1 MAEQIGRL
9 DGRIAIVTGSGQG
22 IGKAIA
28 LTLAQ
33 RGATVVINDLKQE
46 TADAAFA
53 DLRAQGGDGLA
64 IAADVTDAAQVNAMV
79 KQVLDTYGKVDILV
93 NNAGTTRDDLIMRM
107 SEDEFDFIIRTN
119 LKSAWLCSKAVI
131 RPMMR
136 KRYGRIVNMSSASG
150 LIGQAGQTNYSAS
163 KAGMIGLTKALARE
177 VASRGVTVNA
187 VAPGLI
193 KTALT
198 EKMPQEAMDWLL
210 NLVPVGRAG
219 EVADVAYAVAFL
231 VADEASYITGQVI
244 SVDGGLVMR

>member
-9 DGRIAIVTGSGQG
+9 DGRIAIITGSGQG

-33 RGATVVINDLKQE
+33 RGATVIINDLKQDIAE
-46 TADAAFA
+46 SALADV
-53 DLRAQGGDGLA
+53 RAQGGDGLA

-79 KQVLDTYGKVDILV
+79 KQVLDAYGKVDILV

-107 SEDEFDFIIRTN
+107 SEEEFDFIIRTN

-150 LIGQAGQTNYSAS
+150 RIGQAGQTNYSAS

-198 EKMPQEAMDWLL
+198 EQMPQEAVDWLL

-219 EVADVAYAVAFL
+219 EVADVAYVVGFL

-244 SVDGGLVMR
+244 SVDGGLVMN

>member
-1 MAEQIGRL
+1 MTEQIGRL
-9 DGRIAIVTGSGQG
+9 DGRIAIITGSGQG

-33 RGATVVINDLKQE
+33 RGATVIVNDLKQE
-46 TADAAFA
+46 LAESALADV
-53 DLRAQGGDGLA
+53 RAQGGDGLA

-79 KQVLDTYGKVDILV
+79 KQVLDAYGKVDILV

-107 SEDEFDFIIRTN
+107 SEEEFDFIIRTN

-150 LIGQAGQTNYSAS
+150 RIGQAGQTNYSAS

-219 EVADVAYAVAFL
+219 EVADVAYVVGFL
-231 VADEASYITGQVI
+231 VAEEAGYITGQVI
-244 SVDGGLVMR
+244 SVDGGLVMN

>member
-9 DGRIAIVTGSGQG
+9 DGRIAIITGSGQG

-33 RGATVVINDLKQE
+33 RGATVIINDLKQE
-46 TADAAFA
+46 LAETALAEV
-53 DLRAQGGDGLA
+53 RAQGGEGLA
-64 IAADVTDAAQVNAMV
+64 IAADVTDAAQVDAMV
-79 KQVLDTYGKVDILV
+79 KQVLEAYGKVDILV
-93 NNAGTTRDDLIMRM
+93 NNAGTTRDNLIMRM
-107 SEDEFDFIIRTN
+107 SEEEFDFIIRTN

-150 LIGQAGQTNYSAS
+150 RIGQAGQTNYSAS

-219 EVADVAYAVAFL
+219 EVSDVAYVVGFL
-231 VADEASYITGQVI
+231 VADEAAYITGQVI
-244 SVDGGLVMR
+244 SVDGGLVMN

>member
-9 DGRIAIVTGSGQG
+9 DGRIAIITGSGQG

-33 RGATVVINDLKQE
+33 RGATVIINDLKQE
-46 TADAAFA
+46 LAESALADV
-53 DLRAQGGDGLA
+53 RAQGGDGLA
-64 IAADVTDAAQVNAMV
+64 IAADVTDAAQVDAMV
-79 KQVLDTYGKVDILV
+79 KQVLDAYGKVDILV
-93 NNAGTTRDDLIMRM
+93 NNAGTTRDNLIMRM
-107 SEDEFDFIIRTN
+107 SEEEFDFIIRTN

-150 LIGQAGQTNYSAS
+150 RIGQAGQTNYSAS

-219 EVADVAYAVAFL
+219 EVADVAYVVGFL
-231 VADEASYITGQVI
+231 VAEEAGYITGQVI
-244 SVDGGLVMR
+244 SVDGGLVMN

>member
-9 DGRIAIVTGSGQG
+9 DGRIAIITGSGQG

-33 RGATVVINDLKQE
+33 RGATVIINDLKQE
-46 TADAAFA
+46 LAESALADV
-53 DLRAQGGDGLA
+53 RAQGGDGLA

-79 KQVLDTYGKVDILV
+79 KQVLDAYGKVDILV

-107 SEDEFDFIIRTN
+107 SEEEFDFIIRTN

-150 LIGQAGQTNYSAS
+150 RIGQAGQTNYSAS

-219 EVADVAYAVAFL
+219 EVADVAYVVGFL
-231 VADEASYITGQVI
+231 VAEEAGYITGQVI
-244 SVDGGLVMR
+244 SVDGGLVMN

>member
-1 MAEQIGRL
+1 MAEHTGRL

-28 LTLAQ
+28 LTLAG

-46 TADAAFA
+46 IADAALA
-53 DLRAQGGDGLA
+53 DLREQGGDGLA
-64 IAADVTDAAQVNAMV
+64 IAADVTNSAQVDAMV
-79 KQVLDTYGKVDILV
+79 KQVLETYGKVDILV

-198 EKMPQEAMDWLL
+198 EKMPQEATDWLL

-219 EVADVAYAVAFL
+219 EVEDVAYVVAFL
-231 VADEASYITGQVI
+231 VAEEASYITGQVI